1 MTHDTSMTGMC
12 FDHSTATSRF
22 RGWICKRCN
31 VGLGNF
37 GDSVETVQSA
47 LDYLKKHEKPSGDFY
62 IRKKF

>member
-37 GDSVETVQSA
+37 GDSVETIQSA
-47 LDYLKKHEKPSGDFY
+47 LDYLKKNEKP
-62 IRKKF
+62 